1 MAARGR
7 ASCNGTFRK
16 MTSSPNDTAPAP
28 PAAPVAVVAAH
39 GDLAAGLVSAVAQIT
54 GRGDLLLPL
63 SNRGLGPAE
72 IESALRTALAAGPV
86 QAIFTDLSGGSCTM
100 AARRLQRERPA
111 LSVATGVNLAVLL
124 DFVCA
129 MDARTA
135 VDCAPAAPGADDAVS
150 LGPVV
155 ARAVERGRGALVTC
169 TPPVPPP
176 AGAAPDA
183 APTAAPA
190 RGAA

>member
-1 MAARGR
+1 
-7 ASCNGTFRK
+7 
-16 MTSSPNDTAPAP
+16 MTSSVNGAAPQP
-28 PAAPVAVVAAH
+28 PAGPVAVVAAH

-72 IESALRTALAAGPV
+72 IEGALRTALATHPV
-86 QAIFTDLSGGSCTM
+86 RALFTDLSGGSCTM
-100 AARRLQRERPA
+100 AARRVQRERPE

-129 MDARTA
+129 VDARTA
-135 VDCAPAAPGADDAVS
+135 AECAPDPSGADDDAS
-150 LGPVV
+150 LGPIV
-155 ARAVERGRGALVTC
+155 ARAVERGRGALATC
-169 TPPVPPP
+169 PPPPV
-176 AGAAPDA
+176 ATAASGAV
-183 APTAAPA
+183 AAPA